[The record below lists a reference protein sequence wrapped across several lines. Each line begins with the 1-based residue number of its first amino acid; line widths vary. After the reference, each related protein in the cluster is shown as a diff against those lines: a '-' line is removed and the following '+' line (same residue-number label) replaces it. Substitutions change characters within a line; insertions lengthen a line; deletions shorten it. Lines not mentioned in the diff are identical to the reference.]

1 MKKAFSIVF
10 LLLFSIINGNA
21 DSPPSWTPY
30 KVESENGE
38 FFTWLRFVDSDATKS
53 PWERKWTLIVYTKDS
68 TELWQQQIRPMGY
81 PEGKL
86 SNDGKYFSYV
96 NYWYYSDSPVVEVYR
111 REKKPFAITGDKF
124 DIPTQ
129 YLQQTSSHRLW
140 LADKGYHYANGAKQ
154 QLIINTRDSNTW
166 VVDLETGDIKV
177 EGMNMNYVY
186 AFLASSIIIT
196 LLYILFRK
204 RSRITSANK
213 T

>member
-1 MKKAFSIVF
+1 MKKAFSIVVI
-10 LLLFSIINGNA
+10 LLFFLVKGNA

-38 FFTWLRFVDSDATKS
+38 FFSWVRFGDNDTTKS
-53 PWERKWTLIVYTKDS
+53 PWERKWALIVYTKDS

-86 SNDGKYFSYV
+86 SNDGQYFSYV

-111 REKKPFAITGDKF
+111 KGKKPITIIGDKF

-129 YLQQTSSHRLW
+129 YLQQTSSHQLW
-140 LADKGYHYANGAKQ
+140 LADKGYHYTNGTEQ
-154 QLIINTRDSNTW
+154 QLIIHTRDINTW
-166 VVDLETGDIKV
+166 SVDLVTGDLNV
-177 EGMNMNYVY
+177 EGVNMNYVY
-186 AFLASSIIIT
+186 VFLASSIIIT
-196 LLYILFRK
+196 LLYILYRK
-204 RSRITSANK
+204 RGRITSANK